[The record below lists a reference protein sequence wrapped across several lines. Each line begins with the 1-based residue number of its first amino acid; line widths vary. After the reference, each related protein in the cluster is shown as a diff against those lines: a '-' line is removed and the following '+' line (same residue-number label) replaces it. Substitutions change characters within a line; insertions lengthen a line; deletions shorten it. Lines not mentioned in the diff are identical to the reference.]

1 LGTPRRTLPAPWGS
15 FLFVGEQMTNGKL
28 SSKDILKLI
37 NKKAGRTIA
46 FTGDQENPA
55 DVKDWIS
62 TGSRW
67 LDSITCRGQLAG
79 IPVGRCTEIA
89 GLESSGKSYMAGQVA
104 REAQKKNIKVLYFD
118 SESTMSKEFLEKLGC
133 TVDGEDSVI
142 IIQPD
147 DIEQVLESMETVMA
161 GDPDTRFLFII
172 DSLAMTPCRADLE
185 KDFNPQSSMAQMPRV
200 LSLGMK
206 KLVVSL
212 SRTQS
217 TLLVLNQLKTNINVS
232 NPMMMLSQPW
242 FTPGGK
248 AMIYAYSLR
257 IWLTG
262 LKGKKTFVEDE
273 AGFRIGSEVKAKLE
287 KSKFG
292 TQGRICNFK
301 ILWGGE
307 DVGILNDESLLTAI
321 KTSDKLK
328 NSGAWFT
335 LDGYDKK
342 FQGATFPKLMQ
353 SDEKFAKIVYDI
365 MDEEVIRKFETKT
378 GKSEDFYGDEEVKV
392 NAE

>member
-1 LGTPRRTLPAPWGS
+1 MS
-15 FLFVGEQMTNGKL
+15 NGNL

-133 TVDGEDSVI
+133 TVDGEESVI

-147 DIEQVLESMETVMA
+147 DIEQVLESMETVMS

-217 TLLVLNQLKTNINVS
+217 TLLVLNQLKTNINVT

-301 ILWGGE
+301 ILWGGD

-378 GKSEDFYGDEEVKV
+378 GKSEDFYGDEEVKI
-392 NAE
+392 NEEN

>member
-1 LGTPRRTLPAPWGS
+1 MIMS
-15 FLFVGEQMTNGKL
+15 NGNL

-55 DVKDWIS
+55 DVRDWIS

-89 GLESSGKSYMAGQVA
+89 GLESSGKSYMAGQIA
-104 REAQKKNIKVLYFD
+104 REAQKKDIKVLYFD

-147 DIEQVLESMETVMA
+147 DIEQVLESMETVMS

-217 TLLVLNQLKTNINVS
+217 TLLVLNQLKTNINVT

-307 DVGILNDESLLTAI
+307 VAGILNDESLLTAI

-342 FQGATFPKLMQ
+342 FQAATFPKLMQ
-353 SDEKFAKIVYDI
+353 TDEKFAKIVYKI

-378 GKSEDFYGDEEVKV
+378 GNSEDFYGDDEVKV

>member
-1 LGTPRRTLPAPWGS
+1 
-15 FLFVGEQMTNGKL
+15 MTNGKL

-46 FTGDQENPA
+46 FSGDQENPA
-55 DVKDWIS
+55 DIKDWIP

-67 LDSITCRGQLAG
+67 LDSIICRGQLAG
-79 IPVGRCTEIA
+79 IPVGRCTEVA
-89 GLESSGKSYMAGQVA
+89 GLESSGKSYMAGQIA
-104 REAQKKNIKVLYFD
+104 REAQKKDIKVLYFD

-133 TVDGEDSVI
+133 TMEGNNGII

-147 DIEQVLESMETVMA
+147 DIEQILETMETLM
-161 GDPDTRFLFII
+161 GSDPDTRFLFIL

-206 KLVVSL
+206 KLVISL

-217 TLLVLNQLKTNINVS
+217 TFLVLNQLKTNINVS

-248 AMIYAYSLR
+248 AMTYAYSLR

-262 LKGKKTFVEDE
+262 LRSKKTFIIDE
-273 AGFRIGSEVKAKLE
+273 YGFQVGSEVKAKLE

-292 TQGRICNFK
+292 TQNRICNFK
-301 ILWGGE
+301 ILWGGD

-321 KTSDKLK
+321 KASDKLK

-335 LDGYDKK
+335 LEGYDTK
-342 FQGATFPKLMQ
+342 FQTATFPKLMK
-353 SDEKFAKIVYDI
+353 SNEKFAQLVYDI
-365 MDEEVIRKFETKT
+365 IDEEVIRKFENKT
-378 GKSEDFYGDEEVKV
+378 GKAADFYDEEEVKE
-392 NAE
+392 NEEQ

>member
-1 LGTPRRTLPAPWGS
+1 MNMS
-15 FLFVGEQMTNGKL
+15 NGNL

-89 GLESSGKSYMAGQVA
+89 GLESSGKSYMAGQIA

-147 DIEQVLESMETVMA
+147 DIEQVLESMETVMS

-217 TLLVLNQLKTNINVS
+217 TLLVLNQLKTNINVT

-301 ILWGGE
+301 ILWGGDE
-307 DVGILNDESLLTAI
+307 VGILNDESLLTAI

-353 SDEKFAKIVYDI
+353 TDEKFAKLVYKI

-378 GKSEDFYGDEEVKV
+378 GKSEDFYGDEEVK
-392 NAE
+392 EDDE

>member
-1 LGTPRRTLPAPWGS
+1 MS
-15 FLFVGEQMTNGKL
+15 NGNL

-37 NKKAGRTIA
+37 NKKAGRVIA

-55 DVKDWIS
+55 DVKDWIP

-67 LDSITCRGQLAG
+67 LDSIICRGQLSG

-89 GLESSGKSYMAGQVA
+89 GLESSGKSYMAGQIA
-104 REAQKKNIKVLYFD
+104 REAQKKKIKVLYFD

-217 TLLVLNQLKTNINVS
+217 TLLVLNQLKTNINTS

-307 DVGILNDESLLTAI
+307 EVGILNDESLLTAI
-321 KTSDKLK
+321 KASDKLK

-335 LDGYDKK
+335 LEGYDKK

>member
-1 LGTPRRTLPAPWGS
+1 MS
-15 FLFVGEQMTNGKL
+15 NGNL

-55 DVKDWIS
+55 DVKDWIP

-79 IPVGRCTEIA
+79 IPVGRVSEIA
-89 GLESSGKSYMAGQVA
+89 GLESSGKSYMAGQIA

-133 TVDGEDSVI
+133 NVEGEDSVI

-161 GDPDTRFLFII
+161 GDPGTRFLFIL

-307 DVGILNDESLLTAI
+307 EVGILNDESLLTAI
-321 KTSDKLK
+321 KASDKLK

-353 SDEKFAKIVYDI
+353 TDEKFSKIVYDI
-365 MDEEVIRKFETKT
+365 MEEEVIRKFETKT
-378 GKSEDFYGDEEVKV
+378 GKSEDFYGEEETK
-392 NAE
+392 EDSQ

>member
-1 LGTPRRTLPAPWGS
+1 MNMS
-15 FLFVGEQMTNGKL
+15 NGNL

-89 GLESSGKSYMAGQVA
+89 GLESSGKSYMAGQIA
-104 REAQKKNIKVLYFD
+104 REAQKKDIKVLYFD

-147 DIEQVLESMETVMA
+147 DIEQVLESMETVMS

-217 TLLVLNQLKTNINVS
+217 TLLVLNQLKTNINVT

-307 DVGILNDESLLTAI
+307 VAGILNDESLLTAI

-342 FQGATFPKLMQ
+342 FQAATFPKLMQ
-353 SDEKFAKIVYDI
+353 TDEKFAKIVYKI

-378 GKSEDFYGDEEVKV
+378 GNSEDFYGDEEVKV

>member
-1 LGTPRRTLPAPWGS
+1 M
-15 FLFVGEQMTNGKL
+15 GENMSNGNL

-55 DVKDWIS
+55 DVKDWIP

-67 LDSITCRGQLAG
+67 LDSIACRGQLAG

-89 GLESSGKSYMAGQVA
+89 GLESSGKSYMAGQIA

-147 DIEQVLESMETVMA
+147 DIEQVLESMETVMS

-217 TLLVLNQLKTNINVS
+217 TLLVLNQLKTNINVT

-378 GKSEDFYGDEEVKV
+378 GKSEDFYGDEEVK
-392 NAE
+392 EEQQ

>member
-1 LGTPRRTLPAPWGS
+1 MIMS
-15 FLFVGEQMTNGKL
+15 NGNL

-37 NKKAGRTIA
+37 NKKAGRVIA

-89 GLESSGKSYMAGQVA
+89 GLESSGKSYMAGQIA

-147 DIEQVLESMETVMA
+147 DIEQVLESMETVMS

-217 TLLVLNQLKTNINVS
+217 TLLVLNQLKTNINVT

-321 KTSDKLK
+321 KSSDKLK

-342 FQGATFPKLMQ
+342 FQSATFPKLMQ
-353 SDEKFAKIVYDI
+353 TDEKFAKIVYKI

-378 GKSEDFYGDEEVKV
+378 GNSQDFYGDEEVKV

>member
-1 LGTPRRTLPAPWGS
+1 
-15 FLFVGEQMTNGKL
+15 MTNGRL
-28 SSKDILKLI
+28 TSKDILKLI

-46 FTGDQENPA
+46 FTGDEENPA
-55 DVKDWIS
+55 NIKDWIP

-67 LDSITCRGQLAG
+67 LDSIICRGQLSG

-89 GLESSGKSYMAGQVA
+89 GLESSGKSYMAAQIA
-104 REAQKKNIKVLYFD
+104 REAQKKDIKVLYFD
-118 SESTMSKEFLEKLGC
+118 SESTMTSEFLVKLGC
-133 TVDGEDSVI
+133 TMEGDNEII
-142 IIQPD
+142 IIQPE
-147 DIEQVLESMETVMA
+147 DIEQVLETMETVMS
-161 GDPDTRFLFII
+161 GDLDTRFLFIL

-206 KLVVSL
+206 KLVISL
-212 SRTQS
+212 SKSQS
-217 TLLVLNQLKTNINVS
+217 TFLVLNQLKTNINTQ

-262 LKGKKTFVEDE
+262 LKGKKTFIEDE
-273 AGFRIGSEVKAKLE
+273 NGYRIGSEVKAKLE

-301 ILWGGE
+301 ILWGG
-307 DVGILNDESLLTAI
+307 DNLGILNDESLLTAI
-321 KTSDKLK
+321 KSSDKLK

-335 LDGYDKK
+335 LAGYDKK
-342 FQGATFPKLMQ
+342 FQTATFPKLMQ
-353 SDEKFAKIVYDI
+353 ADEKFSKIVYDI
-365 MDEEVIRKFETKT
+365 IDEEVIQKFENKT
-378 GKSEDFYGDEEVKV
+378 GKAADFYEEEQVKED
-392 NAE
+392 AK

>member
-1 LGTPRRTLPAPWGS
+1 MS
-15 FLFVGEQMTNGKL
+15 NGNL

-55 DVKDWIS
+55 DVKDWIP

-67 LDSITCRGQLAG
+67 LDSIACRGQLAG

-89 GLESSGKSYMAGQVA
+89 GLESSGKSYMAGQIA

-301 ILWGGE
+301 ILWGGDE
-307 DVGILNDESLLTAI
+307 VGILNDESLLTAI

-378 GKSEDFYGDEEVKV
+378 GKSEDFYGDESDEVKS
-392 NAE
+392 ND

>member
-1 LGTPRRTLPAPWGS
+1 
-15 FLFVGEQMTNGKL
+15 MTNGKL
-28 SSKDILKLI
+28 SSTDILKMI
-37 NKKAGRTIA
+37 NKKAGKTVA

-55 DVKDWIS
+55 DIKDWIP

-67 LDSITCRGQLAG
+67 LDSIACRGKLAG
-79 IPVGRCTEIA
+79 IPVGRVTEIA

-104 REAQKKNIKVLYFD
+104 RNAQNKGIKVLYFD
-118 SESTMSKEFLEKLGC
+118 SEATMTSEFLEKLGC
-133 TVDGEDSVI
+133 DIASENQI
-142 IIQPD
+142 IILQPE
-147 DIEQVLESMETVMA
+147 DIEMVLETMEMCMSN
-161 GDPDTRFLFII
+161 DPDNRYLFIL

-200 LSLGMK
+200 LSIGMK
-206 KLVVSL
+206 KLVISL
-212 SRTQS
+212 SRSQS
-217 TLLVLNQLKTNINVS
+217 TFLVLNQLKTNINVS

-262 LKGKKTFVEDE
+262 FRGKKTFIEDE
-273 AGFRIGSEVKAKLE
+273 NGYRIGSEVKAKLE

-307 DVGILNDESLLTAI
+307 KVGIMNDESLLTAI
-321 KTSDKLK
+321 KPSDRLK
-328 NSGAWFT
+328 NSGAWFN
-335 LDGYDKK
+335 LKGYEKK
-342 FQGATFPKLMQ
+342 FQAATFPKLMQ
-353 SDEKFAKIVYDI
+353 SDPKFSKIVYDI
-365 MDEEVIRKFETKT
+365 MDEEVIRKFENKT
-378 GKSEDFYGDEEVKV
+378 GKAENFYDLENNKKEG
-392 NAE
+392 

>member
-1 LGTPRRTLPAPWGS
+1 MNMS
-15 FLFVGEQMTNGKL
+15 NGNL

-55 DVKDWIS
+55 DVKDWIP

-79 IPVGRCTEIA
+79 IPIGRCTEIA
-89 GLESSGKSYMAGQVA
+89 GLESSGKSYMAGQIA

-133 TVDGEDSVI
+133 TVEGEDSVI

-147 DIEQVLESMETVMA
+147 DIEQVLESMETVMS

-217 TLLVLNQLKTNINVS
+217 TLLVLNQLKTNINVT

-292 TQGRICNFK
+292 TQGRLCNFK

-328 NSGAWFT
+328 NSGAWFM

-353 SDEKFAKIVYDI
+353 TDEKFAKLVYKI

-378 GKSEDFYGDEEVKV
+378 GKSEDFYGDEEVKA

>member
-1 LGTPRRTLPAPWGS
+1 MS
-15 FLFVGEQMTNGKL
+15 NGNL

-37 NKKAGRTIA
+37 NKKAGRVIA

-55 DVKDWIS
+55 DVKDWIP

-89 GLESSGKSYMAGQVA
+89 GLESSGKSYMAGQIA

-147 DIEQVLESMETVMA
+147 DIEQVLESMETVMS

-353 SDEKFAKIVYDI
+353 TDEKFAKIVYDI

>member
-1 LGTPRRTLPAPWGS
+1 MIMS
-15 FLFVGEQMTNGKL
+15 NGNL

-217 TLLVLNQLKTNINVS
+217 TLLVLNQLKTNINVT

-353 SDEKFAKIVYDI
+353 TDEKFAKLVYKI

-378 GKSEDFYGDEEVKV
+378 GKSEDFYGDDVEGVKQ
-392 NAE
+392 NDHS